1 MNNMPKQ
8 LPVFMG
14 YTVDLRLKEFRKLI
28 PDKYFEII
36 SFNSPKGR
44 QLLNEYEDQNKCK
57 N

>member
-44 QLLNEYEDQNKCK
+44 QLVNEYEDQSNK
-57 N
+57 